1 MRTATARSLA
11 SVSVLGLFLPTAFL
25 QFVFLC
31 IARAPH
37 TAFEHGDRPWPFL
50 AVSSGTILFSLLL
63 AVALF
68 SILRRAF
75 PSLRRGL
82 MAKLFFLACL
92 FITLLPCVWP
102 FFLLAPA
109 ARRLGGR
116 PACVL
121 AIIGGIANLLP
132 PLLAIIAA
140 SLPLSF
146 PLYYPAWLFA
156 ALGTALLLAS
166 LAKIAPSRRATRAVA
181 AAFVLLVLLSLA
193 TQPALLFRPG
203 LRAKVAA
210 ACDALIDATGTTL
223 RPDAPYP
230 DAPPPVPPDAD
241 PITSLDRSA
250 IRDQY
255 DRFATVTAALTP
267 PRRRSDRPL
276 CRLHPFTPEETARV
290 ADALA
295 AAPDLAVAAEA
306 FSAPGYRSS
315 RPGGA
320 TPGDGTLLE
329 PELES
334 SVLHYAHF
342 LAWRAAIAARN
353 DDLPALRADLERLAN
368 CAAIAAREPF
378 LIGSLLASAILKFP
392 FASVAF
398 QAGLPLLPDDAL
410 GDLPDAAISLSAL
423 IDSHCGDSIAAE
435 SFFIARH
442 ILGEYWIAD
451 LSSILGVRNPTIA
464 LLSFFPP
471 SWRECLEL
479 SAQTDIYHYC
489 TALAADLLPAL
500 ALPPDAASAAFQAA
514 LQRAEARHETL
525 PAFAAVVAIEP
536 KFLLEGLL
544 VPRDIA
550 TFLRTATAIER
561 HRRARGTL
569 PATLADLVPDFLPAV
584 PLEAYSGQPFAY
596 QPGPIEIPEE
606 TLHSFRSRTRSRS
619 PDAPPPVVLP
629 PVTLPGYLLTLPSN
643 RVGKEGSPVFFPV
656 GSAGESS

>member
-11 SVSVLGLFLPTAFL
+11 SVSVLGFFLPTAFL
-25 QFVFLC
+25 QFVFLW
-31 IARAPH
+31 IARVPH
-37 TAFEHGDRPWPFL
+37 TAFESDGGLWPLLALNAGVFL
-50 AVSSGTILFSLLL
+50 FSVLLATALFSLVRH
-63 AVALF
+63 AY
-68 SILRRAF
+68 
-75 PSLRRGL
+75 PSLRQGVR
-82 MAKLFFLACL
+82 AWLFPPVFLLAMLIPLC
-92 FITLLPCVWP
+92 WP
-102 FFLLAPA
+102 FALLAPA

-116 PACVL
+116 SSCVL
-121 AIIGGIANLLP
+121 AIVGGISY
-132 PLLAIIAA
+132 LLAAILIFLVIQVGHP
-140 SLPLSF
+140 LPF
-146 PLYYPAWLFA
+146 PVYYPAWLLS
-156 ALGTALLLAS
+156 ALGTALLLTA
-166 LAKIAPSRRATRAVA
+166 LAKIAPSRRANRVVA
-181 AAFVLLVLLSLA
+181 TAFVLLVLLSLA
-193 TQPALLFRPG
+193 TQPVFFLPS
-203 LRAKVAA
+203 LRTQAA
-210 ACDALIDATGTTL
+210 AARDALIAATGTSR

-230 DAPPPVPPDAD
+230 SAIPPVPPDAD
-241 PITSLDRSA
+241 PIASLDRSA
-250 IRDQY
+250 IRTQY
-255 DRFATVTAALTP
+255 DHLAEVTASLAARWNTT
-267 PRRRSDRPL
+267 RPL
-276 CRLHPFTPEETARV
+276 CRLHPFTSEEIARV
-290 ADALA
+290 SDALS

-378 LIGSLLASAILKFP
+378 LIGSLLASAILKFS

-410 GDLPDAAISLSAL
+410 VDLPDAAVSLSAL

-435 SFFIARH
+435 SFFIARY

-471 SWRECLEL
+471 SWRKCLAL

-489 TALAADLLPAL
+489 TTLATDLLPAL

-544 VPRDIA
+544 APRDIA

-569 PATLADLVPDFLPAV
+569 PATLDALVPDFLPAV

-596 QPGPIEIPEE
+596 LPGPVEIPEE
-606 TLHSFRSRTRSRS
+606 TLRKHQPGSRQSH
-619 PDAPPPVVLP
+619 PPPVVLP
-629 PVTLPGYLLTLPSN
+629 PVPLPGYLLTLPSS
-643 RVGKEGSPVFFPV
+643 RPDKPSSPLFFPT
-656 GSAGESS
+656 S